1 MCCKHFHYNN
11 QMYTNFQL
19 KKYRKLLLNSRYRDA
34 HLQFA
39 WEKWLKYAILWLSK
53 QKGCLFVSDDILWVW
68 YCSEI
73 YKNCLIS
80 TVNHSNK
87 NVMVYGVW
95 ALIVLLICISSV
107 ASWMLK
113 VTAIYWKK
121 CCLHLNTWGRAV
133 FQHNDHLKYAAKIS
147 FWRNKKCSIGPGCL
161 PDLNTIENLW
171 IIYWAKK

>member
-87 NVMVYGVW
+87 NVMVYGCMSSDSTTD
-95 ALIVLLICISSV
+95 LHFISSIMN
-107 ASWMLK
+107 AEGYCNILKEMLPSLK
-113 VTAIYWKK
+113 
-121 CCLHLNTWGRAV
+121 HLRKSCVSA
-133 FQHNDHLKYAAKIS
+133 
-147 FWRNKKCSIGPGCL
+147 
-161 PDLNTIENLW
+161 
-171 IIYWAKK
+171 